1 MRRDVAWALTAF
13 AIIIIVLIIAS
24 WIGWERWSADWRN

>member
-13 AIIIIVLIIAS
+13 AIIIVVLIIAS
-24 WIGWERWSADWRN
+24 WIGYDRWSVEP